1 MSKLSWRTK
10 LMGLFILVLGASLLF
25 QLFYVLPTIRSR
37 EMEMAEAHHKETAH
51 NIAWQLDNDLMGMKN
66 TLLEI
71 AGRAEF
77 RNMDI
82 ANQQQTVTQI
92 AKFSPDISSLFV
104 MDAEGWFVAGTA
116 EDLSLF
122 QKKSYTDKPYY
133 IAAVEQGQVYF
144 AAPRVYVDNTIVS
157 VSVSVPI
164 ESDTEERVGL
174 LVGTIWLNP
183 LIEKLKN
190 YPLDEEK
197 TIFLVDREGT
207 VVAHSDIDLFALEEG
222 PLSLDYSDR
231 PMVQT
236 IMAGDIHVGGEY
248 EREGVSYFG
257 HHAILESNGWGVMV
271 EVPMAAILA
280 RSEALAGWLLLVNA
294 VLFVIALAVSLVFTR
309 QITAERQRAEEEL
322 RESEEKFK
330 NLTETIP
337 IGIGIST
344 PGPKETVTEVNT
356 ALWKMFGYESKDEF
370 LKLPASAY
378 YHDPKERE
386 RFSELRERGPVK
398 NYETR
403 FKRKDGTLF
412 CGSVTSITQTTEAGV
427 TQFINIFEDITERK
441 EMQERLMRSEKLA
454 LLGQLAGGVGHEL
467 RNPLGSIKNAA
478 YFLKMAL
485 EKPEPEVKET
495 LEILNKEVATS
506 EHIISSLLDFARP
519 KPPTRHKV
527 EINDLL
533 QETLS
538 RTTVPEKIKVVS
550 KLDESLPQILA
561 DPEQLGQVFRNLI
574 LNALQAMPDGGQ
586 LEISSEVSTSAQ
598 LAISF
603 ADTGVGIP
611 EDNLEKLFEPLF
623 TTRAKGIGLGLAITK
638 TLVEGHKGTIEVQ
651 SKLGKGSIF
660 TVRLPIKEKKED

>member
-10 LMGLFILVLGASLLF
+10 LMGLFTLVLGASLLF
-25 QLFYVLPTIRSR
+25 QLFYVIPTIRSR
-37 EMEMAEAHHKETAH
+37 EVEMAEAQQEETTH
-51 NIAWQLDNDLMGMKN
+51 NITWQLDNDLMGMKN
-66 TLLEI
+66 TLVEI

-92 AKFSPDISSLFV
+92 AEFSPDISSLYV

-116 EDLSLF
+116 EDLSLY

-174 LVGTIWLNP
+174 LLGTVWLNP

-190 YPLDEEK
+190 YPLEEE
-197 TIFLVDREGT
+197 TTLFLVDREGT

-231 PMVQT
+231 PMVQA
-236 IMAGDIHVGGEY
+236 IMAGDIHVGGEH
-248 EREGVSYFG
+248 EHEGVSYFG
-257 HHAILESNGWGVMV
+257 NHAILESNGWGVIT
-271 EVPMAAILA
+271 EVPMAAILV
-280 RSEALAGWLLLVNA
+280 RSDALAGWLLSVNA
-294 VLFVIALAVSLVFTR
+294 MLFVIALAVSLVFTR
-309 QITAERQRAEEEL
+309 QITAERKKAEEEL
-322 RESEEKFK
+322 AKHREHLEE
-330 NLTETIP
+330 LVE
-337 IGIGIST
+337 
-344 PGPKETVTEVNT
+344 
-356 ALWKMFGYESKDEF
+356 
-370 LKLPASAY
+370 
-378 YHDPKERE
+378 ERTK
-386 RFSELRERGPVK
+386 ELR
-398 NYETR
+398 
-403 FKRKDGTLF
+403 D
-412 CGSVTSITQTTEAGV
+412 A
-427 TQFINIFEDITERK
+427 
-441 EMQERLMRSEKLA
+441 QERLVRSEKLA
-454 LLGQLAGGVGHEL
+454 VLGQLAGGVGHEL

-519 KPPTRHKV
+519 KAPTRHKV
-527 EINDLL
+527 GINDLL

-538 RTTVPEKIKVVS
+538 RTTIPEKIKVVS

-561 DPEQLGQVFRNLI
+561 DPEQLSQVFRNLI

-660 TVRLPIKEKKED
+660 TVRFPIKEKKED